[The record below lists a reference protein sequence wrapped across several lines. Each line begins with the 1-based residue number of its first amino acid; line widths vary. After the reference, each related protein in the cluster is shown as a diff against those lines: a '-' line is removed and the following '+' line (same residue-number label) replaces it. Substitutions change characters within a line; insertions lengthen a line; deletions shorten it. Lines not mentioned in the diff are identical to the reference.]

1 MKINVIKSAGK
12 VIFNVSSRGRTSTKK
27 YHILLQDM
35 IKILNNKFD
44 LTNYSLQVD
53 ESDAD
58 FLPKMR
64 KAKYVFK
71 KKPLDIPV
79 SYVKINIP
87 IVEAEFPPLVDE
99 EKPKEEKVS
108 LPSNDL
114 PNGFKKTTPK
124 TKAKRK
130 RATKKKTEE

>member
-1 MKINVIKSAGK
+1 MKINVIKSADK
-12 VIFNVSSRGRTSTKK
+12 VTFNVSSRGRTSTKK

-44 LTNYSLQVD
+44 LTDYSLQID

-71 KKPLDIPV
+71 KKTLDIPV
-79 SYVKINIP
+79 NYVKIDIP

-99 EKPKEEKVS
+99 EKPKEEKAS
-108 LPSNDL
+108 LSSEEL
-114 PNGFKKTTPK
+114 PIGLKKVKKKRTTK
-124 TKAKRK
+124 
-130 RATKKKTEE
+130 KKKTEE

>member
-1 MKINVIKSAGK
+1 MKINVIKSADK
-12 VIFNVSSRGRTSTKK
+12 VTFNVSSRGRTSTKK

-35 IKILNNKFD
+35 IKILNSKFD
-44 LTNYSLQVD
+44 LTDYSLQID

-71 KKPLDIPV
+71 KKTLDIPV
-79 SYVKINIP
+79 NYVKIDIP

-99 EKPKEEKVS
+99 EKPKEEKAS
-108 LPSNDL
+108 LSSEKL
-114 PNGFKKTTPK
+114 PIGLKKVK
-124 TKAKRK
+124 KKRT
-130 RATKKKTEE
+130 TKKKTEE